1 MCIFLKFL
9 NVWINFRFLH
19 TADVEKYEIS
29 PLLACVWCD
38 KCQHMQMQCYFVM
51 KSVCWNFTHF
61 CREICIVVN
70 LGTLCVKKKIS
81 KNCISGEKITN
92 MRSAPFWQCQ
102 YFHWNC
108 YSNPSFTDT
117 KRFFNATDTDTEI
130 LICLSFKHRHQHQH
144 QL

>member
-1 MCIFLKFL
+1 MTYREISVFGAWRLWRNLKYLYMCSNFKFIHMKD
-9 NVWINFRFLH
+9 VYISKISQHVNFRFLH
-19 TADVEKYEIS
+19 TTDFEKYEIS

-108 YSNPSFTDT
+108 
-117 KRFFNATDTDTEI
+117 
-130 LICLSFKHRHQHQH
+130 
-144 QL
+144 